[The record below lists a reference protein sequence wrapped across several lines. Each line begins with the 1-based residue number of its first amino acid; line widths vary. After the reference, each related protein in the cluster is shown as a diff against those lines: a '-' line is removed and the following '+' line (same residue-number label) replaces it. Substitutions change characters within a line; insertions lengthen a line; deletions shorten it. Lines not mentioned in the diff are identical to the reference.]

1 MSEMYGGNDQIQVA
15 NALGMEI
22 GYVGQ
27 SSMRTMNKNPVP
39 KDVLHVPKASKNP
52 IYVHKLPT
60 NNNVFYQISPKDF
73 LVRV

>member
-27 SSMRTMNKNPVP
+27 SSMHTMSRNLVP

-60 NNNVFYQISPKDF
+60 NNNVFIKFHQKTF
-73 LVRV
+73 

>member
-15 NALGMEI
+15 NALGTEI

-27 SSMRTMNKNPVP
+27 SSMHTMSRNLVP

-52 IYVHKLPT
+52 ICVHKLPT
-60 NNNVFYQISPKDF
+60 NNNVFFSNFTKR
-73 LVRV
+73 LSS